1 MTTEETL
8 RPRRQRTEPGRGA
21 KGNGVRQRIVVV
33 DDDEAICEMI
43 QDYMS
48 DEGFAV
54 ATALDGVGLHA
65 AIAEAPTQL
74 VILDLKLPDKDGFA
88 LAREL
93 RERHADIGILILT
106 GKDDV
111 VDRVAGLEIGAD
123 DYVTKP
129 FHLRELLARARS
141 ILRRRQQDAAAEDP
155 VDPAPHPAGDGGR
168 RRFRFAGWT
177 IDLTVRELRAPDG
190 CSVVLTGGEFDL
202 LVTFVEH
209 PGRPLS
215 RAQILDMARHRA
227 AAPFDRSIDVQVG
240 RLRRKI
246 ETDPKRPMLIK
257 TIRNAGYML
266 DAPVN
271 RA

>member
-8 RPRRQRTEPGRGA
+8 RQRRRETESRGGARTA
-21 KGNGVRQRIVVV
+21 AVKQRIVVV
-33 DDDEAICEMI
+33 DDDPAICETI

-48 DEGFAV
+48 DEGFHV
-54 ATALDGVGLHA
+54 DTALDGVGLHA
-65 AIAEAPTQL
+65 AIAEVPAQL

-141 ILRRRQQDAAAEDP
+141 ILRRRQQDAAEP
-155 VDPAPHPAGDGGR
+155 DPAQAPGLPADDNVRQRLG
-168 RRFRFAGWT
+168 FAGWT
-177 IDLTVRELRAPDG
+177 IDLTVRDLRAPDG
-190 CSVVLTGGEFDL
+190 RAVALTGGEFDL

-246 ETDPKRPMLIK
+246 ETDPRRPRLIK

-266 DAPVN
+266 DATVRPV
-271 RA
+271 